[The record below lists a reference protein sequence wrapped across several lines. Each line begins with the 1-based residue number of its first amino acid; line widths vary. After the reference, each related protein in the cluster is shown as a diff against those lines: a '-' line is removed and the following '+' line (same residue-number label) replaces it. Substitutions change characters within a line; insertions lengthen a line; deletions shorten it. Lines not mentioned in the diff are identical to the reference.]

1 VVRAILTFGRRGT
14 DELSLRRARPSE
26 GIESLLFI
34 LGHRLRQG
42 YEILRDYRW
51 DEPFGCY
58 PDLLDQA
65 VANLLINALDA
76 MPDGG
81 QVHIVIDRDGDE
93 VIICVR
99 DHGPGIPAAE
109 RERIFT
115 PFFTTKSP
123 GEGTGLGLAIAR
135 EIASLHRGSLNIDSG
150 VRDGAAFELRLP
162 YLQALDAHATEPSPS
177 PTAEGSL

>member
-1 VVRAILTFGRRGT
+1 MGYEVVR
-14 DELSLRRARPSE
+14 E
-26 GIESLLFI
+26 
-34 LGHRLRQG
+34 
-42 YEILRDYRW
+42 YRW

-81 QVHIVIDRDGDE
+81 TVDIVIDREGDDA
-93 VIICVR
+93 VITVR
-99 DHGPGIPAAE
+99 DRGPGIPAAE

-123 GEGTGLGLAIAR
+123 GEGTGLGLAISR
-135 EIASLHRGSLNIDSG
+135 EIASLHRGSLSLDAT
-150 VRDGAAFELRLP
+150 VTEGAAFELRVP
-162 YLQALDAHATEPSPS
+162 IVRASGAGHETSAPAAHSVEARP
-177 PTAEGSL
+177 